1 MIFSYNWL
9 QSYFDKKLPKPEKL
23 AEILTMHAFEVEEVK
38 KAGGPARNA
47 SQAKCSDAGGDWLLD
62 IDVLSNRG
70 PDCLSHIGIAREI
83 AAITNYELR
92 IARPHHYASEA
103 KGCGRANYELG
114 IRNKLQTK
122 DFISIEVQDRN
133 ACPRYTA
140 RVITDVKVVESPK
153 WMQERLKI
161 CGLRPINNIVDATN
175 YVMLEIGQPLHAF
188 DFDKI
193 KGVNPKSQ
201 ITNSKFTPTPKFG
214 VGARI
219 PNYKFQTKKIVI
231 REAKKGEKIAA
242 LDDEEYDLDEDI
254 LVIADEKDVLAIA
267 GIKGGRKAEIDK
279 NTKTII
285 LESANFHYQIIRKG
299 SKKLGLKTD
308 ASWRFE
314 QGLDPNLTETA
325 INRAAVL
332 IQEIAGG
339 NVAQGFVDFYP
350 KKVLP
355 KKVKLDLDYVERLL
369 GVKIP
374 QKEII
379 RILKSLGLK
388 IKNYKLKILN
398 VGIPTF
404 RRDISI
410 PEDLIE
416 EIGRLYGYDKIKPVF
431 PEAALIPPKRNENI
445 FWGDKMKNILKEAGF
460 TEVYN
465 YSFISH
471 KQVLSSPP
479 DFARRRS
486 LWRAGKL
493 QVSGLVEIENPM
505 SVEQK
510 YLRPSLIPN
519 LLKNVRDNF
528 KYFSEI
534 RIFELGK
541 IFAKKQRIASNEQT
555 EKTMLCG
562 VVAKKTAKDEFYEVK
577 GVIDLLLN
585 QLGISDVWYDDF
597 QPTPEDSILE
607 IWEPKKCAEI
617 KIGGEEIG
625 FLGEI
630 SPKIAVFDLDF
641 EKLIKQCSEEQ
652 IYQPISKYPAIV
664 RDLAILVP
672 KEVKVVEILNQINII
687 GGKLVIDV
695 DLFDMYEGEE
705 LPDGRKNLAFHI
717 IYQAKDRTLTGQEVD
732 KIQNKII
739 KILEEEPEWEVRR

>member
-9 QSYFDKKLPKPEKL
+9 QSFFYPVKSSEAGAKQFNRVNKKLPKPEKL
-23 AEILTMHAFEVEEVK
+23 AEVLTMHAFEVEDVK
-38 KAGGPARNA
+38 KAG
-47 SQAKCSDAGGDWLLD
+47 KDWLLD

-70 PDCLSHIGIAREI
+70 ADCLSHIGIAREI
-83 AAITNYELR
+83 AAIT
-92 IARPHHYASEA
+92 
-103 KGCGRANYELG
+103 
-114 IRNKLQTK
+114 KLKVQNEKLKVKVKKEKLKAK
-122 DFISIEVQDRN
+122 DFISIEVQDKD

-140 RVITDVKVVESPK
+140 RVITNVKVDQSPK
-153 WMQERLKI
+153 WIQERLKI

-175 YVMLEIGQPLHAF
+175 YMMLEMGQPLHAF

-193 KGVNPKSQ
+193 KGVNPKS
-201 ITNSKFTPTPKFG
+201 K
-214 VGARI
+214 
-219 PNYKFQTKKIVI
+219 TKKIII
-231 REAKKGEKIAA
+231 RKAKKGERITS
-242 LDDEEYDLDEDI
+242 LDDEKYDLDEDI
-254 LVIADEKDVLAIA
+254 LVIADKEPLAIA
-267 GIKGGRKAEIDK
+267 GIKGGRKAEIDE
-279 NTKTII
+279 NTKTIV
-285 LESANFHYQIIRKG
+285 LESANFDRLAIRRA
-299 SKKLGLKTD
+299 SQKLKFRSD

-314 QGLDPNLTETA
+314 QGIDPNLTETV

-332 IQEIAGG
+332 IQEIAAG
-339 NVAQGFVDFYP
+339 NIAKGLVDFYP

-355 KKVKLDLDYVERLL
+355 KKIKLDLNYVEKLL
-369 GVKIP
+369 GVKVP

-379 RILKSLGLK
+379 GILKLLGLK
-388 IKNYKLKILN
+388 IGNWKLKILN

-416 EIGRLYGYDKIKPVF
+416 EIGRLYGYDKIEPVF

-445 FWGDKMKNILKEAGF
+445 FWGDKIKNILKEVGF

-465 YSFISH
+465 YSFISE
-471 KQVLSSPP
+471 KQVEIFKTTSPHTKN
-479 DFARRRS
+479 FS
-486 LWRAGKL
+486 VG
-493 QVSGLVEIENPM
+493 VVEIENPM
-505 SVEQK
+505 SIEQK

-519 LLKNVRDNF
+519 LLSNVRDNF
-528 KYFSEI
+528 KYFDEI

-541 IFAKKQRIASNEQT
+541 SFTKKQI

-562 VVAKKTAKDEFYEVK
+562 VVAKKTAEEKNEFYEVK
-577 GVIDLLLN
+577 GVVDLLLN
-585 QLGISDVWYDDF
+585 KLGISDIRYV
-597 QPTPEDSILE
+597 PLE
-607 IWEPKKCAEI
+607 IWDSGKCAGI
-617 KIGGEEIG
+617 KVNGKEIG

-630 SPKIAVFDLDF
+630 SPKIAVFDIDF

-652 IYQPISKYPAIV
+652 IYQPISKYPAVV

-672 KEVKVVEILNQINII
+672 RENKVVEILNQINII

-705 LPDGRKNLAFHI
+705 LPDGKKNLAFHI

-739 KILEEEPEWEVRR
+739 KTLEQEPEWEVRR